1 MSFTSLTSHVILLML
16 VSWMGA
22 ELLASG
28 NRTIRRVFGKLSVL
42 LGMYALTCL
51 LIDVSNL
58 THGHAPFIG
67 LPVSGNHA
75 VRRGS
80 VCDSTYRRIQE
91 RTMMVDYSD
100 WLNSLPG
107 EFHLNTGWFL
117 VIAIVSVSV
126 MFLILARCRDL
137 TDSLGWEKCQ
147 ACITSLIIAA
157 WAIGLLW
164 LSTTTGTEPQ
174 YLTFTEKTERT
185 FNVSHLRCEN
195 IGGCPSKKLPEDR
208 TEATWLQGNR
218 YVKGWI
224 LVDGNKVGL
233 VGSNG
238 ILLTVK
244 ES

>member
-1 MSFTSLTSHVILLML
+1 M
-16 VSWMGA
+16 A
-22 ELLASG
+22 
-28 NRTIRRVFGKLSVL
+28 
-42 LGMYALTCL
+42 
-51 LIDVSNL
+51 
-58 THGHAPFIG
+58 
-67 LPVSGNHA
+67 
-75 VRRGS
+75 
-80 VCDSTYRRIQE
+80 
-91 RTMMVDYSD
+91 DYSA
-100 WLNSLPG
+100 WLNSLPR
-107 EFHLNTGWFL
+107 EFHLSTGWFL
-117 VIAIVSVSV
+117 IIMIVSVLGL
-126 MFLILARCRDL
+126 FLMLVSCRDL

-147 ACITSLIIAA
+147 GFITGVIIVV

-164 LSTTTGTEPQ
+164 LSTKTGTEPQ

-185 FNVSHLRCEN
+185 FDVSHLRCEN

>member
-28 NRTIRRVFGKLSVL
+28 NRMIRRVFGKLSVL

-51 LIDVSNL
+51 LIARIQP
-58 THGHAPFIG
+58 GPWAC
-67 LPVSGNHA
+67 PVHRSAGQRNHA

>member
-1 MSFTSLTSHVILLML
+1 
-16 VSWMGA
+16 
-22 ELLASG
+22 
-28 NRTIRRVFGKLSVL
+28 
-42 LGMYALTCL
+42 
-51 LIDVSNL
+51 
-58 THGHAPFIG
+58 
-67 LPVSGNHA
+67 
-75 VRRGS
+75 
-80 VCDSTYRRIQE
+80 
-91 RTMMVDYSD
+91 MMVDYSD

-224 LVDGNKVGL
+224 LVDGTRVGL